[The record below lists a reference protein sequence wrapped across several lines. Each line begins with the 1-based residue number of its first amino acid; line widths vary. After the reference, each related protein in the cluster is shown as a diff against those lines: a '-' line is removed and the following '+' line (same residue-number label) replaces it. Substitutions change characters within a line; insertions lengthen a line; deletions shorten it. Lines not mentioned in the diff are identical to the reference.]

1 MNKFTKGFLCLI
13 GFFVCWYIF
22 NPIISLKT
30 QEEKFTNLTKKC
42 QKSKK
47 ELQSLDIIG
56 EKESIE
62 TRVNLFMN
70 AKANEFSCFDLELL
84 ENELL
89 AKRVSQEKINYLKL
103 KSIAGDPKLIENMD
117 SENQ

>member
-1 MNKFTKGFLCLI
+1 MKKSTNLI
-13 GFFVCWYIF
+13 ILAGGFF
-22 NPIISLKT
+22 ISYLSYPLINFSISKNT
-30 QEEKFTNLTKKC
+30 FTNLVREC
-42 QKSKK
+42 EKSKK
-47 ELQSLDIIG
+47 DLQSLDIIG

-103 KSIAGDPKLIENMD
+103 KSFAGDPKLIENMD

>member
-1 MNKFTKGFLCLI
+1 MRKPLIITVLI
-13 GFFVCWYIF
+13 GGFISLYIF
-22 NPIISLKT
+22 YPIAHLNFSKNT
-30 QEEKFTNLTKKC
+30 FTNLVREC
-42 QKSKK
+42 EKSKK
-47 ELQSLDIIG
+47 DLQSLDIIG

-62 TRVNLFMN
+62 TRVNLFIN

-103 KSIAGDPKLIENMD
+103 KSIASDPKLIENID
-117 SENQ
+117 SDNQ

>member
-1 MNKFTKGFLCLI
+1 
-13 GFFVCWYIF
+13 
-22 NPIISLKT
+22 
-30 QEEKFTNLTKKC
+30 
-42 QKSKK
+42 
-47 ELQSLDIIG
+47 
-56 EKESIE
+56 
-62 TRVNLFMN
+62 MN

-103 KSIAGDPKLIENMD
+103 KSIVKDPKLIENMD

>member
-1 MNKFTKGFLCLI
+1 MKKVSI
-13 GFFVCWYIF
+13 YIF
-22 NPIISLKT
+22 LISFISISWYMVSPSIILKIKSNHFVSLSI
-30 QEEKFTNLTKKC
+30 NC

-47 ELQSLDIIG
+47 YSAELDIVG
-56 EKESIE
+56 KKESIE

-70 AKANEFSCFDLELL
+70 TKANEFSCFDLELL
-84 ENELL
+84 EDELL

-103 KSIAGDPKLIENMD
+103 KSIVKDPKLIENMD